1 MSFELALDIQQN
13 QPFPLRVQLECPAS
27 ELMVLLGPSGCGKS
41 TLLRMVAGLQHP
53 TKGEIRLG
61 EQIWFQAGRGS
72 KPQQR
77 RIGYVPQHYGLFPHM
92 NAQMNIAAALHALPA
107 AERQL
112 QAKQWLARMQ
122 LQHYANHKPAELSGG
137 QQQRVALARALAAQP
152 SILLLDEPFS
162 ALDHLTR
169 ADLYMLLAELK
180 QELNIPII
188 LVTHNLEEARLL
200 ADKMAVMY
208 QGRILQ
214 VGTPASVMQ
223 QPNQR
228 QVATIVG
235 MQNIFNSQVLEVSVT
250 ATRIS
255 LGDQALSLTTTTPQ
269 RDTLSWCIPASAV
282 AVASEASSAVLHGQ
296 IARLARL
303 GEDWQLAVSL
313 PGMSDLVHLR
323 HRNAEHMHIGQK
335 LMLDFD
341 MTRAHVFA
349 HESPKPKSVAASA

>member
-1 MSFELALDIQQN
+1 MSFELALDIQQS
-13 QPFPLRVQLECPAS
+13 QPFLLQVQLECPAG

-53 TKGEIRLG
+53 ARGEIRLG

-122 LQHYANHKPAELSGG
+122 LQQYANHKPAELSGG

-235 MQNIFNSQVLEVSVT
+235 MQNIFNSQVLDVS
-250 ATRIS
+250 ATGARIS
-255 LGDQALSLTTTTPQ
+255 LGDQVLSLATTPQ
-269 RDTLSWCIPASAV
+269 RGTFSWCIPASAV
-282 AVASEASSAVLHGQ
+282 TVASEASPKVLHGQ

-313 PGMSDLVHLR
+313 PGMSELVHLR
-323 HRNAEHMHIGQK
+323 HRNAEHMHIGQT

-349 HESPKPKSVAASA
+349 HELPQPESVKAKA

>member
-13 QPFPLRVQLECPAS
+13 QPFPLQVQLVCPAG

-53 TKGEIRLG
+53 ANGEIRLG
-61 EQIWFQAGRGS
+61 EQSWFQAGRGS

-107 AERQL
+107 AERQI

-122 LQHYANHKPAELSGG
+122 LQHYASHKPAELSGG

-188 LVTHNLEEARLL
+188 LVTHNLEEAKLL

-235 MQNIFNSQVLEVSVT
+235 MQNIFNSQVLDVSET
-250 ATRIS
+250 GTRIN
-255 LGDQALSLTTTTPQ
+255 LGDQVLSLTMTTPQ

-282 AVASEASSAVLHGQ
+282 AVASEASPKVLHGQ

-313 PGMSDLVHLR
+313 PGMTELVHLR
-323 HRNAEHMHIGQK
+323 HRNAEHMHIGQM

-349 HESPKPKSVAASA
+349 HEFPKPESVAASV

>member
-1 MSFELALDIQQN
+1 MSSKLSLDIQQQ
-13 QPFPLRVQLECPAS
+13 QPFPLSLQLECLAG

-53 TKGEIRLG
+53 AKGEIRLG
-61 EQIWFQAGRGS
+61 EQVWFQGGRGS
-72 KPQQR
+72 RPQQR

-92 NAQMNIAAALHALPA
+92 NAQMNIAAALHTLPA
-107 AERQL
+107 AERQQ

-122 LQHYANHKPAELSGG
+122 LEQYASHKPAELSGG

-180 QELNIPII
+180 RELNIPII

-200 ADKMAVMY
+200 ADKMAVMH

-235 MQNIFNSQVLEVSVT
+235 MQNIFSSQVLETSAT
-250 ATRIS
+250 GTRIR
-255 LGDQALSLTTTTPQ
+255 LGDQALRLTITRPAE
-269 RDTLSWCIPASAV
+269 TLSWCIPASAV
-282 AVASEASSAVLHGQ
+282 TIASASSPSALHGQ
-296 IARLARL
+296 IERLARL

-313 PGMSDLVHLR
+313 PGMPELVHLR
-323 HRNAEHMHIGQK
+323 HRNAEHMHIGQT
-335 LMLDFD
+335 LTLEFD
-341 MTRAHVFA
+341 MARAHVFQQDILA
-349 HESPKPKSVAASA
+349 H